1 MNISETLVGGDYIVI
16 IQDFNKQS
24 SMDPVSPTQEGN
36 GNCSL
41 FSSQIFYIVA
51 VTSSVANFFSLLAN
65 IFVLLLI
72 FLYKRW
78 SFFHQR
84 LILYLSISTVVAGL
98 AGIFTRVDNQDEGGA
113 VYDRFCVFAGFMLQ
127 VASWMVLDAYI
138 AISASLLLKAFFSI
152 NLETFK
158 SDVVVVLFVFVFPFV
173 FNWIPFINSAYG
185 DTGAWC
191 WIASIRE
198 SNCEVLLFGRVLQI
212 VLWYFPLYAI
222 LCVLIIVYSMVLIR
236 FCLYRRNG
244 LSMDPK
250 IASQRQQAIR
260 FSASLLTYPIIY
272 FVASILP
279 LVNRIHGFIYPNQPS
294 IPLWF
299 LSGIIYPLQGLG
311 IALAFLLDSGFRKR
325 LNPTGVKAAFTEWFK
340 KQRVVEYP
348 MAEGDR
354 ERTMEYH
361 RYTN

>member
-1 MNISETLVGGDYIVI
+1 
-16 IQDFNKQS
+16 
-24 SMDPVSPTQEGN
+24 MDTSQAD
-36 GNCSL
+36 GNCSI
-41 FSSQIFYIVA
+41 FSSRIFSIIA
-51 VTSSVANFFSLLAN
+51 ATSTAFNGFSLLAN
-65 IFVLLLI
+65 VLVLLLI
-72 FLYKRW
+72 LLYKRW

-84 LILYLSISTVVAGL
+84 LVQYLSLASVAVGL
-98 AGIFTRVDNQDEGGA
+98 AGVFARISYEGGGGLA
-113 VYDRFCVFAGFMLQ
+113 YDRFCVFAGFMLQ

-236 FCLYRRNG
+236 FCLYRHNG
-244 LSMDPK
+244 MSMDPK

-272 FVASILP
+272 FVTSILP

-311 IALAFLLDSGFRKR
+311 IALAFLLDSDFRKR